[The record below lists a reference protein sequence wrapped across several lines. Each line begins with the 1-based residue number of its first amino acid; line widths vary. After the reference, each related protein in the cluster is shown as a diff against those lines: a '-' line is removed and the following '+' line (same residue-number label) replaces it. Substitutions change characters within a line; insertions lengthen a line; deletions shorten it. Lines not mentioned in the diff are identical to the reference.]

1 MKRLCAAVGVLAVGC
16 APGLASASTAL
27 ILGGAGRYADL
38 TDEELANALGGYF
51 ADYDH
56 RVNVPFAGTDDF
68 GESIDAAA
76 DSMYD
81 AVYSTP
87 GKKTIGGVSQTAP
100 AIAEVLRRLE
110 NDADA
115 PPPSELD
122 AAMYGAPSPFFFRLS
137 GVDYQPLPETPYNL
151 LIVKAEYDG
160 VADFPDNPFNLLA
173 VVNAYMGY
181 NQLHYQAAFTD
192 ISQVPEE
199 YITKTE
205 NPKGGTT
212 TTVLIPTKVLP
223 LLKPFADAGM
233 SDETVAYLDT
243 ILRPVID
250 SAYHRPEAIDTAEAE
265 VSQPDRRSLAV
276 VAEAEAGGGDSGADN
291 DDAEETTPDN
301 DGADEKTADEKGSDG
316 SAPRVGKHAKPDDD
330 TSVERETRQTAKKS
344 ADADAQRGKHAKDD
358 SDSTGSK
365 DDKGDKPGGSD
376 SDGKAGASDAAA

>member
-16 APGLASASTAL
+16 SPGLASASTAL

-110 NDADA
+110 NDEDA

-151 LIVKAEYDG
+151 LIVTAEYDG

-205 NPKGGTT
+205 NAKGGTT

-223 LLKPFADAGM
+223 VLKPFADAGM
-233 SDETVAYLDT
+233 SDETVAYLDK
-243 ILRPVID
+243 ILRPLID
-250 SAYHRPEAIDTAEAE
+250 SAYDRPQGSAAEPE
-265 VSQPDRRSLAV
+265 VSHSDRRSVAV
-276 VAEAEAGGGDSGADN
+276 VAEADTGLEADN
-291 DDAEETTPDN
+291 DDTDDSATGDAGTD
-301 DGADEKTADEKGSDG
+301 DAGKADG

-330 TSVERETRQTAKKS
+330 TDADRGTRQAGKQSTG
-344 ADADAQRGKHAKDD
+344 DDVQRGKHAKDEED
-358 SDSTGSK
+358 ETDEKDEK
-365 DDKGDKPGGSD
+365 DDKRAVSD
-376 SDGKAGASDAAA
+376 SDAKAAASDTAA

>member
-1 MKRLCAAVGVLAVGC
+1 
-16 APGLASASTAL
+16 L

-87 GKKTIGGVSQTAP
+87 GRKTIGGVSQTAP

-151 LIVKAEYDG
+151 LIVTAEYDG

-205 NPKGGTT
+205 NAKGGTT

-223 LLKPFADAGM
+223 VLKPFADAGM
-233 SDETVAYLDT
+233 SDETVAYLDK
-243 ILRPVID
+243 ILRPLID
-250 SAYHRPEAIDTAEAE
+250 SAYDRPEGSAAEAE
-265 VSQPDRRSLAV
+265 VSQSDRRSVAV
-276 VAEAEAGGGDSGADN
+276 VAEADTGLDADDDESDE
-291 DDAEETTPDN
+291 DDAATDDAGEDK
-301 DGADEKTADEKGSDG
+301 ADAGKADASV
-316 SAPRVGKHAKPDDD
+316 PRVGKHAKPDDN
-330 TSVERETRQTAKKS
+330 TSGDPETRQTSRQS
-344 ADADAQRGKHAKDD
+344 AGDDVQRGKHAKDE
-358 SDSTGSK
+358 K
-365 DDKGDKPGGSD
+365 DDRDERDDKRAVSD
-376 SDGKAGASDAAA
+376 SDGKAAASDAAA

>member
-68 GESIDAAA
+68 GQSIDAAA

-115 PPPSELD
+115 PPPSDLD

-199 YITKTE
+199 YITRVE
-205 NPKGGTT
+205 NSKGGTT
-212 TTVLIPTKVLP
+212 TTVLIPTEVLP
-223 LLKPFADAGM
+223 LLKPLADAGM
-233 SDETVAYLDT
+233 SDETVAYLDN
-243 ILRPVID
+243 ILRPLID
-250 SAYHRPEAIDTAEAE
+250 SAYHRPEAIETAEAE
-265 VSQPDRRSLAV
+265 VSQQNQRSLAV
-276 VAEAEAGGGDSGADN
+276 VAEAETDGGGFG
-291 DDAEETTPDN
+291 AEE
-301 DGADEKTADEKGSDG
+301 DGADKDNVDDETDE
-316 SAPRVGKHAKPDDD
+316 SAPRVGKHAKADDD
-330 TSVERETRQTAKKS
+330 TAVARETRQTTKES
-344 ADADAQRGKHAKDD
+344 ADADAQRGKHAKHDNDD
-358 SDSTGSK
+358 RDDNEDK
-365 DDKGDKPGGSD
+365 DDKPAGND
-376 SDGKAGASDAAA
+376 SDGEAGASDAAA